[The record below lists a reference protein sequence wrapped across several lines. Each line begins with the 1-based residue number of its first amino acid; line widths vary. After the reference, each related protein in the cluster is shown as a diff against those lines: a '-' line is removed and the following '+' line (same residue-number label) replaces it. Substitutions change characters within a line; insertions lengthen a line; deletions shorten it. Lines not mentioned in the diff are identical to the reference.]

1 MSRVRVVRGSSD
13 GDART
18 MFTPRLLTPAP
29 AGGYVAGMPDQ
40 AQLQRHMPPGPERR
54 STLRRAGHRVRATDF
69 TEDEWLSIEDE
80 APGTRAAIE
89 ELLQAADD

>member
-1 MSRVRVVRGSSD
+1 
-13 GDART
+13 
-18 MFTPRLLTPAP
+18 
-29 AGGYVAGMPDQ
+29 
-40 AQLQRHMPPGPERR
+40 MPPGPERR